1 MKTILETCLPKSCII
16 QGSFNPEVFTAAL
29 GPVIDFYRG
38 KTTGIDR
45 VYTDVEAFF
54 REATFPTDG
63 LRMILNN
70 IFRRISGDPTAP
82 SVQRMETAFCRPTTT
97 TQTRI

>member
-1 MKTILETCLPKSCII
+1 MCYI

-29 GPVIDFYRG
+29 WPVIDFYRG

-63 LRMILNN
+63 LRMTLNN

-82 SVQRMETAFCRPTTT
+82 SVQRMETAFG
-97 TQTRI
+97 